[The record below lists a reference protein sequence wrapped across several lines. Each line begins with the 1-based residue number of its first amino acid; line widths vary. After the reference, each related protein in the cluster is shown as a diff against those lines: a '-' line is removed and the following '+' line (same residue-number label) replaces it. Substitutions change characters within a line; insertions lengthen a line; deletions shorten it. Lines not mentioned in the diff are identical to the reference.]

1 MTIHQ
6 LVVDLE
12 NEPGRLFSVSEAIAA
27 AGVTTYATTLSDG
40 GGSGTARML
49 VSDARRARATVMGL
63 DVPARTEEVLVIVI
77 PDTPGSLAEVLEPI
91 YDEYVNVLN
100 LTACSLTDGRAVA
113 VISFSD
119 NRIAEGILREHGNE
133 PIAPAELFPEPE
145 DEA

>member
-27 AGVTTYATTLSDG
+27 AGVNTYVTTLGDG

-49 VSDARRARATVMGL
+49 VSDAKRARATVMGL
-63 DVPARTEEVLVIVI
+63 DVPARTEDVLVVVI

-91 YDEYVNVLN
+91 YDEYVNVLY
-100 LTACSLTDGRAVA
+100 LTAFSLTDGRAAA
-113 VISFSD
+113 VIRFSD

-133 PIAPAELFPEPE
+133 PIAPADLFPEPE
-145 DEA
+145 DDA